1 MISVAE
7 LAAALGAEAVGDTA
21 LTVDGAAEPATAG
34 PSEIALA
41 MQPAF
46 AADLAR
52 GAARTAIVW
61 PEADWQALGLAAAIR
76 APRPRYVLAGIG
88 RVFDRPPEIASG
100 VHPSAVVDPTATIG
114 QGAAIAP
121 FVVIGARVRIGARAR
136 IFSHV
141 SVAEDAVIGD
151 DALIMA
157 GVRIGARVRIGHRF
171 IAQPGAVLGSD
182 GFSFVTPTP
191 GLVEEARAT
200 GTISA
205 REQQD
210 YVRINSLGSVS
221 VGDDVEVGAHAC
233 IDRGTIADTVIGD
246 GTEIDNQVQLGH
258 NVKVG
263 RGCLICGQAG
273 VGGSTVIGDRVVLG
287 GKAAVADHL
296 TIGANSVITG
306 NSGVASNVPP
316 GRIMMGYPA
325 VRMDQ
330 NVEIY
335 KALRRLPRLMARLD
349 LESARAAGV
358 IRGSQAD
365 QFAGAAG
372 ASGAADASG
381 AAGAVGAVG
390 GVSEL

>member
-1 MISVAE
+1 VITVGA
-7 LAAALGAEAVGDTA
+7 LAAALGAEALGDTRLA
-21 LTVDGAAEPATAG
+21 IRGAAEPGQAG
-34 PSEIALA
+34 PEDIALA
-41 MQPAF
+41 MQPSF
-46 AADLAR
+46 AEDLVKGGAR
-52 GAARTAIVW
+52 AAILW

-76 APRPRYVLAGIG
+76 APRARYVLAGIG
-88 RVFDRPPEIASG
+88 RVFDRPPEIAPG
-100 VHPSAVVDPTATIG
+100 IHPSAVIDPSAELG
-114 QGAAIAP
+114 DGAAVGA
-121 FVVIGARVRIGARAR
+121 FVVIGARARIGPRAR

-141 SVAEDAVIGD
+141 SIAEDAAIGE
-151 DALIMA
+151 DALIHA

-171 IAQPGAVLGSD
+171 IAQPGAVLGGD

-191 GLVEEARAT
+191 GIVEEARAT
-200 GTISA
+200 GTITA
-205 REQQD
+205 REQQE
-210 YVRINSLGSVS
+210 YVRINSLGAVTI
-221 VGDDVEVGAHAC
+221 GDDVEVGANSC

-246 GTEIDNQVQLGH
+246 GTKIDNLVQLGH

-263 RGCLICGQAG
+263 RTCLICGHVA

-287 GKAAVADHL
+287 GKAAIADHL

-349 LESARAAGV
+349 
-358 IRGSQAD
+358 
-365 QFAGAAG
+365 
-372 ASGAADASG
+372 
-381 AAGAVGAVG
+381 AVQKAV
-390 GVSEL
+390 SNTAPSD